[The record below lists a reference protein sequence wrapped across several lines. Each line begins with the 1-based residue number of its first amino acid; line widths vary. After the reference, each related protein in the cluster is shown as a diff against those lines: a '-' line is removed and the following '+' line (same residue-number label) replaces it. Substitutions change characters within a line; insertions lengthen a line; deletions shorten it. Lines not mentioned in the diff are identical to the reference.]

1 MSEIKAADMAWYPPP
16 FPAQGRLP
24 TRALLVGQHCHQQ
37 NSAERNYRQA
47 LCLAAGRR
55 VEPPCCRTLHISLFF
70 DGTGNNL
77 NNDFILSDPK
87 HPTNIARLFRA
98 AIGTGTAGG
107 VPTDQQTAL
116 LDGAEDGGGK
126 YFKFYIPGVGTPF
139 PEIND
144 PDYSSS
150 GLIGATMGEER
161 INWALLRII
170 DVLMRVSKDP
180 TNNGVKLSE
189 GASRRSIGRMGTR
202 WSRLWTGGSH
212 NRYEEFQRLLQELAP
227 RLKPLLLQPEPGKPK
242 LLGIKLYVY
251 GFSRGAAAA
260 RAFVR
265 WLSELLPPPEKEGE
279 KPPQCLN
286 IGGLRLP
293 VSVEF
298 LGLLDTV
305 ASVGVAHVVPLADG
319 HMAWADG
326 TMELPDDK
334 TFGGLIKKCVHL
346 VAGHE
351 QRLCFPLDSVRRADG
366 RYPPYATEVVYPGVH
381 SDTGGGYPP
390 GDQGKANGEDDS
402 LLLSQITLHD
412 MYASAFAA
420 GAPLKVP
427 KAALP
432 EGTSQDIWRSMP
444 FDLGKQFDID
454 TPLVHR
460 FNAWRELTLGLSSP
474 AEISAEAA
482 AKYEPP
488 RAGVSLETA
497 IDNQIAWLTA
507 WRIDRYARGTM
518 LKTPF
523 WQRATDT
530 EALPAVRDSARAKRN
545 ERQKEVLRMR
555 QEQLAQQPADRLD
568 ELVLVPGVKDFDP
581 DMARTQ
587 LSEAAKEFGK
597 DYHDGYRIPENLA
610 QVALDTVLQ
619 PLIFVL
625 NTDDER
631 QEYRRIKTDGEAKV
645 AILFPSA
652 GEASNAEQPAGLVRA
667 LFDDQVHD
675 SRAWFMHA
683 TLNTREMW
691 SGYFRYRMMYF
702 STACSK
708 SLSPLVIAG
717 DVVGFATLATGV
729 VVSFRQKG
737 LTGKLAGLAA
747 TGAARSLQVE
757 VLDRITGEPV
767 PGLPGGEQL
776 RAFTT
781 EPGVV
786 VAQQKAVMA
795 ERQLAQ
801 AQAAIPAGW
810 LEKVEAV
817 IA

>member
-1 MSEIKAADMAWYPPP
+1 M
-16 FPAQGRLP
+16 
-24 TRALLVGQHCHQQ
+24 
-37 NSAERNYRQA
+37 
-47 LCLAAGRR
+47 
-55 VEPPCCRTLHISLFF
+55 
-70 DGTGNNL
+70 
-77 NNDFILSDPK
+77 
-87 HPTNIARLFRA
+87 
-98 AIGTGTAGG
+98 
-107 VPTDQQTAL
+107 
-116 LDGAEDGGGK
+116 
-126 YFKFYIPGVGTPF
+126 
-139 PEIND
+139 
-144 PDYSSS
+144 
-150 GLIGATMGEER
+150 
-161 INWALLRII
+161 
-170 DVLMRVSKDP
+170 
-180 TNNGVKLSE
+180 
-189 GASRRSIGRMGTR
+189 
-202 WSRLWTGGSH
+202 
-212 NRYEEFQRLLQELAP
+212 
-227 RLKPLLLQPEPGKPK
+227 
-242 LLGIKLYVY
+242 
-251 GFSRGAAAA
+251 
-260 RAFVR
+260 
-265 WLSELLPPPEKEGE
+265 
-279 KPPQCLN
+279 
-286 IGGLRLP
+286 
-293 VSVEF
+293 
-298 LGLLDTV
+298 
-305 ASVGVAHVVPLADG
+305 
-319 HMAWADG
+319 
-326 TMELPDDK
+326 
-334 TFGGLIKKCVHL
+334 HL

-390 GDQGKANGEDDS
+390 GDQGKANGEDDA
-402 LLLSQITLHD
+402 LLLSQISLND
-412 MYASAFAA
+412 MYAAAFSA
-420 GAPLKVP
+420 GAPMKVP
-427 KAALP
+427 QDSLP
-432 EGTSQDIWRSMP
+432 DNFKNDAWRKMP
-444 FDLGKQFDID
+444 LDLLDGFFVDEVLIN
-454 TPLVHR
+454 R
-460 FNAWRELTLGLSSP
+460 FNAWRELTLGLSTP

-530 EALPAVRDSARAKRN
+530 EALPAVREAARAKRN

-652 GEASNAEQPAGLVRA
+652 GEASNADQPAGLVRT

-747 TGAARSLQVE
+747 TGAVRSLQVE

-767 PGLPGGEQL
+767 PELPGGEQL